1 MSNATDFWQFPPDL
15 PKDPKKLCLV
25 KVKNYRTEKLSSYG
39 LRYLRGKWQFQD
51 RLLLSG
57 DEDIVSWAVIN
68 E

>member
-1 MSNATDFWQFPPDL
+1 MSNATGPWQYPPAL

-25 KVKNYRTEKLSSYG
+25 KVKNFRTEKNSFYV
-39 LRYLRGKWQFQD
+39 LRYLRGNWQFQD

-57 DEDIVSWAVIN
+57 DEDIVSWAEIT